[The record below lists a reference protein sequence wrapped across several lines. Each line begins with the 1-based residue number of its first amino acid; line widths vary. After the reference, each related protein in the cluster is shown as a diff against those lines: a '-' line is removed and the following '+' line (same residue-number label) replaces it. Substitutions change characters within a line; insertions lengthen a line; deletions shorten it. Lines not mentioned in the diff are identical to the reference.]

1 MPSEKPSDIDAE
13 IAPKKGGLKL
23 IIMVAVPVLIVGLL
37 GGFAGR
43 PVLEDL
49 AGMNEA
55 DTGANMAG
63 EALAA
68 LDRSVITSLGDF
80 TVNLRDGTGSRLLQM
95 GVSFEGPQSQSGQ
108 LEDRRDQIRDT
119 ILVLASDYNFDELEG
134 TGKLQLRDDILARV
148 QSITSAAAVTR
159 VYFTAFV
166 IQ

>member
-1 MPSEKPSDIDAE
+1 MPSDKSADADA
-13 IAPKKGGLKL
+13 APKKGGIKT

-37 GGFAGR
+37 GGFMGR

-49 AGMNEA
+49 AGTNEG
-55 DTGANMAG
+55 DTGTNVAG

-95 GVSFEGPQSQSGQ
+95 GVSFEGPQSQASQ
-108 LEDRRDQIRDT
+108 LEERRDQIRDT

-148 QSITSAAAVTR
+148 QAITSTEGVTR